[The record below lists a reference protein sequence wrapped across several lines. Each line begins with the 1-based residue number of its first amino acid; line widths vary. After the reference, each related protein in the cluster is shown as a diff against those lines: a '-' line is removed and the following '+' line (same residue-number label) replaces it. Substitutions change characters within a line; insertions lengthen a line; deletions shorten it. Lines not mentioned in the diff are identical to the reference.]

1 MKRHVETAVKPMEV
15 IVSGIDFLASL
26 ELQLSPNHSCRH
38 WAQMPAAQHAI
49 PKAFSPGGCEALAGL
64 LLSTTLGLRIVHV
77 LF

>member
-1 MKRHVETAVKPMEV
+1 MKRRVETADKPLEV

-26 ELQLSPNHSCRH
+26 KSHLSPNHSFRN

-49 PKAFSPGGCEALAGL
+49 PKAFSSGGYEAGL
-64 LLSTTLGLRIVHV
+64 LLSTTLGLRIVDV